1 MLLGIDIGTSSIKG
15 MLMEEDGKIVS
26 VKSSGYPVEIP
37 RAGWAQQDPALWWEG
52 LCDVLAQMRQRP
64 GDWIFRADARA
75 DGGGPGGKSCV
86 PGHHLDGSES
96 HRGAWGNP

>member
-52 LCDVLAQMRQRP
+52 LCDVLAQMRQERP
-64 GDWIFRADARA
+64 DI
-75 DGGGPGGKSCV
+75 
-86 PGHHLDGSES
+86 LDGV
-96 HRGAWGNP
+96 RGIGFSGQMHGLTAVDREGNPVCPAFILMDL